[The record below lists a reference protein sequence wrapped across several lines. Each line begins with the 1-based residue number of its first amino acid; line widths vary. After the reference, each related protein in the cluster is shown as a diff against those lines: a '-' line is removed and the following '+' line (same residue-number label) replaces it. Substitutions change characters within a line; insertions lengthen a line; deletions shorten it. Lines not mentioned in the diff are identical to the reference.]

1 MLHLAYW
8 WCSITLHRPFFS
20 RRTQATRHS
29 ESEIDHVKLCTRAA
43 ENILELVESWSSV
56 YGLRLA
62 SVTMLQVIFSAGTIF
77 LLRALQATASPRT
90 AHTVLRT
97 ALAHAETCVRYLHE
111 MGRTWASATR
121 TGDILHTM
129 LNDRLKP
136 LIERRL
142 GEQIPAPDAGPTLSE
157 WPAGLG
163 AAGQHVLPVQH
174 PYDNP
179 NLDPAVGWSQ
189 SGDLSLQMQ
198 NGKAIFG
205 IESSSAEL
213 IGETFPPLDTNKF
226 LLPNLGYFGAPEF
239 WEQDLSDAARTLFPP

>member
-1 MLHLAYW
+1 
-8 WCSITLHRPFFS
+8 
-20 RRTQATRHS
+20 
-29 ESEIDHVKLCTRAA
+29 
-43 ENILELVESWSSV
+43 
-56 YGLRLA
+56 
-62 SVTMLQVIFSAGTIF
+62 
-77 LLRALQATASPRT
+77 
-90 AHTVLRT
+90 
-97 ALAHAETCVRYLHE
+97 
-111 MGRTWASATR
+111 
-121 TGDILHTM
+121 M

-179 NLDPAVGWSQ
+179 NSDPAVGWSQ
-189 SGDLSLQMQ
+189 SGDISLQMQ

-205 IESSSAEL
+205 IESSSAEV